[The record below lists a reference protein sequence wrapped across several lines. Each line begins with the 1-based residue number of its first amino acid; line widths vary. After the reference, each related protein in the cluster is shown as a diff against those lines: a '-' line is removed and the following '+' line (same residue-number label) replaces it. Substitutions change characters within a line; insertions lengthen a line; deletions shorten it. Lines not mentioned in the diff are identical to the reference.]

1 MASQTKARTGVFVR
15 CLSARYNN
23 GGRPSR
29 GLLSLTS
36 RSRQLPVYEY
46 RCTKGHTYEKTEGFS
61 APATQKCTQ
70 CGARARRQIS
80 MPAVIFKG
88 SGFYSTDNRGS
99 GPPDS
104 GSSSSD
110 GASSSTPSDNG
121 KASPKSDKAAST
133 DSASKSEASV
143 D

>member
-1 MASQTKARTGVFVR
+1 M
-15 CLSARYNN
+15 
-23 GGRPSR
+23 
-29 GLLSLTS
+29 
-36 RSRQLPVYEY
+36 PVYEY

-61 APATQKCTQ
+61 APSTQKCTQ

-88 SGFYSTDNRGS
+88 SGFYSTDNRS
-99 GPPDS
+99 SVPPSSD
-104 GSSSSD
+104 GSSSD

-121 KASPKSDKAAST
+121 KSATKSDSAGSKA
-133 DSASKSEASV
+133 SASKTEASV

>member
-1 MASQTKARTGVFVR
+1 M
-15 CLSARYNN
+15 
-23 GGRPSR
+23 
-29 GLLSLTS
+29 
-36 RSRQLPVYEY
+36 PVYEY

-61 APATQKCTQ
+61 APVTQKCTQ

-99 GPPDS
+99 EPPS
-104 GSSSSD
+104 NGSSSST
-110 GASSSTPSDNG
+110 SSDNG
-121 KASPKSDKAAST
+121 KAATKSDNGTAST
-133 DSASKSEASV
+133 KSDNGSTGSASKTEASV